1 MEKQQRQL
9 SEVFE
14 ENVEAKKSLKYRGD
28 HRLIIDEK
36 TSQEEDE
43 DGVAGDDNNFK
54 YVMIP
59 SNNVQSIGR
68 DSES

>member
-14 ENVEAKKSLKYRGD
+14 ENVEAKKSLKYTGD

-43 DGVAGDDNNFK
+43 DGVAVDTNNYK
-54 YVMIP
+54 
-59 SNNVQSIGR
+59 
-68 DSES
+68 